1 VGSGSDIV
9 YRDTLDAD
17 PFDEKAQAARYSE
30 QGERREEGDEL
41 DEDGSGSC
49 RAQAGKWR
57 VRWGG
62 DGEAAR

>member
-41 DEDGSGSC
+41 DEDGVGFLSSL
-49 RAQAGKWR
+49 
-57 VRWGG
+57 GG
-62 DGEAAR
+62 